1 VAPIFLEHGVPT
13 DGRPLIGVAPRRWF
27 HLHSQLIPH
36 KYAYRYGLR
45 RIPGT
50 EKCREFVGLV
60 AAALDRVVAE
70 RGAHIVFLP
79 TYNLEHEGDDAIAM
93 QIGERM
99 RERAASLLRIDDPRV
114 YKRVTQHLGVML
126 AGRMHAGILAAGA
139 GTPVLGLAYNQKF
152 KGFLGLIDPQSMP
165 IQIEEFV
172 ATKGVENL
180 AARLQSL
187 LGARDL
193 YTERIAALRERTAA
207 YMRELL
213 AATGLGGTP

>member
-1 VAPIFLEHGVPT
+1 
-13 DGRPLIGVAPRRWF
+13 
-27 HLHSQLIPH
+27 
-36 KYAYRYGLR
+36 
-45 RIPGT
+45 
-50 EKCREFVGLV
+50 
-60 AAALDRVVAE
+60 
-70 RGAHIVFLP
+70 
-79 TYNLEHEGDDAIAM
+79 
-93 QIGERM
+93 
-99 RERAASLLRIDDPRV
+99 
-114 YKRVTQHLGVML
+114 ML

-193 YTERIAALRERTAA
+193 YTERIAALRQRTAA

-213 AATGLGGTP
+213 AATGLGRTP